1 VVLFEEV
8 LQEEHGIE
16 VLAGRVLVAA
26 DQEHLL
32 QAVVAQPVSELR
44 AVGTVAHHTRRD
56 VRHRL
61 EPGRLELLGETLG
74 LLEALHRRRGD
85 GQRCASGQVLASVVQ
100 ALHRN
105 DFDGEVASQVLAV
118 GPCLVGL
125 DDLGHLV
132 LLEQRHGGAL
142 FAAVVGVRTGN

>member
-1 VVLFEEV
+1 MVLLEEV

-32 QAVVAQPVSELR
+32 QAAVAQPVSELR
-44 AVGTVAHHTRRD
+44 AVGTVANHTRRD

-74 LLEALHRRRGD
+74 LLEALHW
-85 GQRCASGQVLASVVQ
+85 
-100 ALHRN
+100 
-105 DFDGEVASQVLAV
+105 
-118 GPCLVGL
+118 
-125 DDLGHLV
+125 
-132 LLEQRHGGAL
+132 
-142 FAAVVGVRTGN
+142 